1 MAFDAERTLDGI
13 VPLDPEPT
21 DELLDQAPL
30 STGAIAL
37 LVAASF
43 GAAIA
48 FLVPMIFSL
57 ALRVDQI
64 EPGNTAGL
72 GYIIGV
78 GAAFALVSAPLTG
91 IVSDRTRSRWGRR
104 RPFTVGGALLGLAGV
119 PFMAFA
125 PNLLLLGIGWVIT
138 SVGWGTA
145 MASIGN
151 YQADRLPPSQ
161 RGKVSGLTGMV
172 TQVAPVVG
180 VLLAGA
186 VARDPL
192 MLILLPMLV
201 GTPLVVA
208 FVIFARE
215 GDSRHLRFESRLT
228 AVSVLKSF
236 GFRPASFP
244 DFSWNWLGRFVFFLG
259 ISLTTTYGTVFYASR
274 LGIPVQEIAPI
285 VAIISAV
292 SIVAASVGA
301 VVGGSLSDRFGRRR
315 PFILGG
321 AVFFAGGA
329 VVSAFAP
336 TLEFIILGGILSASS
351 IAMFLA
357 VNQAMVLDVLPFR
370 ETQAGRFMA
379 ITGFAQKI
387 PNAVAPLIAPAI
399 LALGSASG
407 ANFQALYL
415 VTASLVLAGG
425 AIIFFAV
432 RGVR

>member
-1 MAFDAERTLDGI
+1 
-13 VPLDPEPT
+13 
-21 DELLDQAPL
+21 
-30 STGAIAL
+30 
-37 LVAASF
+37 
-43 GAAIA
+43 
-48 FLVPMIFSL
+48 
-57 ALRVDQI
+57 
-64 EPGNTAGL
+64 
-72 GYIIGV
+72 
-78 GAAFALVSAPLTG
+78 
-91 IVSDRTRSRWGRR
+91 
-104 RPFTVGGALLGLAGV
+104 
-119 PFMAFA
+119 
-125 PNLLLLGIGWVIT
+125 
-138 SVGWGTA
+138 
-145 MASIGN
+145 
-151 YQADRLPPSQ
+151 
-161 RGKVSGLTGMV
+161 
-172 TQVAPVVG
+172 
-180 VLLAGA
+180 
-186 VARDPL
+186 
-192 MLILLPMLV
+192 
-201 GTPLVVA
+201 
-208 FVIFARE
+208 
-215 GDSRHLRFESRLT
+215 
-228 AVSVLKSF
+228 
-236 GFRPASFP
+236 
-244 DFSWNWLGRFVFFLG
+244 
-259 ISLTTTYGTVFYASR
+259 VFYASR

-301 VVGGSLSDRFGRRR
+301 VVGGSLSDRFGRRQ

-370 ETQAGRFMA
+370 ATQAGRFMA